1 MQNTK
6 KQNMRHTHHHV
17 LGSMQL
23 ILNPSQSISVTAA
36 TQIIKIIITR
46 SQNYTILYYTIHTF
60 ARGTFKST
68 RTNTFFPL
76 RSTFLASP
84 STFNFSQHDDEAW
97 KFRRKAAVAL
107 LLLRLKNFVVREENS
122 IVVFS
127 FLFSFITGSMKDLA
141 FVKYCVDMT
150 DDDTSFIFERG
161 GSSGLSEI

>member
-1 MQNTK
+1 M
-6 KQNMRHTHHHV
+6 
-17 LGSMQL
+17 
-23 ILNPSQSISVTAA
+23 
-36 TQIIKIIITR
+36 
-46 SQNYTILYYTIHTF
+46 
-60 ARGTFKST
+60 
-68 RTNTFFPL
+68 
-76 RSTFLASP
+76 
-84 STFNFSQHDDEAW
+84 
-97 KFRRKAAVAL
+97 AL